1 MPETYK
7 KKQPPEKFQELFL
20 NKGNKNIVRC
30 QNNLLLFVS
39 ILQCQVTFLAGSDLD
54 NVFDVVYENFSIT
67 DLTGM
72 KNFLGGF
79 DTF

>member
-1 MPETYK
+1 M
-7 KKQPPEKFQELFL
+7 
-20 NKGNKNIVRC
+20 
-30 QNNLLLFVS
+30 S

-72 KNFLGGF
+72 MNFLGGF
-79 DTF
+79 DNLEGWAAARRPPSEFRSEARTV

>member
-1 MPETYK
+1 M
-7 KKQPPEKFQELFL
+7 
-20 NKGNKNIVRC
+20 
-30 QNNLLLFVS
+30 S

-79 DTF
+79 DNLEGWATARRPSEFRSEARTV